1 MTPPATKPKTKRKKT
16 NRTAQYILLSGIMLV
31 LVILLIFT
39 VMKFRKDPGF
49 FDPNAKDGP
58 LPGRTQEEIQAEL
71 NRIVEEG
78 MFNISIASVV
88 VMEQSS
94 RKAPVKIENIA
105 ANHHLMS
112 VVITLDETGEQIYSS
127 GLIEPGYHIQT
138 APLSRPL
145 KKGYYS
151 ATAVFTAYYAEDE
164 KPAGQAAVKINIEVK
179 K

>member
-1 MTPPATKPKTKRKKT
+1 MEEKKPKK
-16 NRTAQYILLSGIMLV
+16 NALNIIIA
-31 LVILLIFT
+31 ILLIIIGVLLFLLLSPQIS
-39 VMKFRKDPGF
+39 KKKNR
-49 FDPNAKDGP
+49 DPNARLGQYEGKS
-58 LPGRTQEEIQAEL
+58 QEEIQAEL

-78 MFNISIASVV
+78 MFNISINPNVTLENGEA
-88 VMEQSS
+88 EADL
-94 RKAPVKIENIA
+94 RIENIA